1 MGSIV
6 SMATRMLVVLVA
18 LVLALLA
25 AAPAR
30 AQLPDHLRC
39 FRIKD
44 SAARTRYLADLVPNL
59 PLLAPEPGCTI
70 AVPAKFLCVPADKTN
85 VTPPPPGTSP
95 FAIAQTQLCY
105 KTKCPKRPATLAV
118 ADQFGART
126 VEVKA
131 GNLLCAPALASG
143 ATTPTTSTTT
153 TTMPTA
159 GGVVRFAAL
168 GRTGKANA
176 GQFAV
181 AAALEAKCAAAGCD
195 FIQLLGNNIYDSGVD
210 SPTDEQWNEKF
221 EIPYAS
227 IDLPFFAVLGNV
239 DYGGNGA
246 GNEFGKGQHQVD
258 RTPLSGKWRMPAA
271 HYHRTVG
278 PAEFFALD
286 TNLQMYSMDA
296 GQRTDVAG
304 WLAASTAPWR
314 IAVGHHCYLSN
325 GPHGN
330 AGEYDGL
337 PFIPIANG
345 AGVKSFLE
353 DIVCGRV
360 DVYLS
365 AHDGSLQWLE
375 PTCLGTELL
384 VSGTGSS
391 ATTLSGTNP
400 TRFQSTELG
409 FVYVV
414 IAGNTL
420 TAEFV
425 DTTGATLFS
434 RSITK
439 P

>member
-1 MGSIV
+1 MV
-6 SMATRMLVVLVA
+6 ARTFAALV
-18 LVLALLA
+18 VLALLA
-25 AAPAR
+25 PQR
-30 AQLPDHLRC
+30 VQAQLPDHLRC

-44 SAARTRYLADLVPNL
+44 SAARTRYLADLVPDL
-59 PLLAPEPGCTI
+59 PPLAPEPGCTV
-70 AVPAKFLCVPADKTN
+70 AVPAKYLCVPADKTN

-105 KTKCPKRPATLAV
+105 KTKCPKRPAALAV
-118 ADQFGART
+118 EDQFGARP

-131 GNLLCAPALASG
+131 GSLLCAPALASG

-153 TTMPTA
+153 TTMPTV

-168 GRTGKANA
+168 GCTGKANA
-176 GQFAV
+176 AQFAV
-181 AAALEAKCAAAGCD
+181 AAALEAKCAADGCD
-195 FIQLLGNNIYDSGVD
+195 FVQLLGNNIYDNGVE
-210 SPTDEQWNEKF
+210 SPTDEQWDEKF
-221 EIPYAS
+221 EIPYAG
-227 IDLPFFAVLGNV
+227 IHLPFFAVLGNH

-246 GNEFGKGQHQVD
+246 GYEFGKGQHQID

-286 TNLQMYSMDA
+286 TNLQMYGMDA
-296 GQRTDVAG
+296 DQRTAVAG
-304 WLAASTAPWR
+304 WIAASTAPWR
-314 IAVGHHCYLSN
+314 IAVGHHDYRSN

-353 DIVCGRV
+353 DVVCGRV
-360 DVYLS
+360 DAYLS
-365 AHDGSLQWLE
+365 AHDHSLQWLE
-375 PTCLGTELL
+375 PTCAGTELL

-391 ATTLSGTNP
+391 PTGLSGTNP
-400 TRFQSTELG
+400 TYFQSLELG
-409 FVYVV
+409 FLYVV
-414 IAGNTL
+414 ISGNTL

-425 DTTGATLFS
+425 GTTGTTLFS

>member
-1 MGSIV
+1 MV
-6 SMATRMLVVLVA
+6 ARMFAALV
-18 LVLALLA
+18 VLALLSPG
-25 AAPAR
+25 PAR

-44 SAARTRYLADLVPNL
+44 SAAKTRYVADLVLDRP
-59 PLLAPEPGCTI
+59 PLAAEPGCTI
-70 AVPAKFLCVPADKTN
+70 AVPAKYVCVPADKTN

-105 KTKCPKRPATLAV
+105 KTKCPKRPAVLAV
-118 ADQFGART
+118 SDQFGART

-131 GNLLCAPALASG
+131 GHLLCAPALAS
-143 ATTPTTSTTT
+143 ASTTPTTSTTT
-153 TTMPTA
+153 TTMPTV

-168 GRTGKANA
+168 GDTGKNNA

-181 AAALEAKCAAAGCD
+181 AAALEAKCEADGCD
-195 FIQLLGNNIYDSGVD
+195 FIQLLGNNIYDSGVE
-210 SPTDEQWNEKF
+210 SPTDEQWDTKF
-221 EIPYAS
+221 EIPYAG
-227 IDLPFFAVLGNV
+227 IHLPFFAVLGNH

-246 GNEFGKGQHQVD
+246 GYEFGKGQHQID

-286 TNLQMYSMDA
+286 TNLQMYDMDA
-296 GQRTDVAG
+296 DQRTAVAG
-304 WLAASTAPWR
+304 WIAASTAPWR
-314 IAVGHHCYLSN
+314 IAVGHHDYRSN

-337 PFIPIANG
+337 PFLPIVNG

-353 DIVCGRV
+353 DVVCGRV

-365 AHDGSLQWLE
+365 AHDHTLQWLE
-375 PTCLGTELL
+375 PTCAGTQLL
-384 VSGTGSS
+384 VSGTGAH
-391 ATTLSGTNP
+391 ATGLPGTNP
-400 TRFQSTELG
+400 TYFQSLELG
-409 FVYVV
+409 FIYVV

-420 TAEFV
+420 TAEFI
-425 DTTGATLFS
+425 DTTGAVLFS